1 MVDNSEAIREVA
13 FYYPGHLWHHTD
25 WIKTL
30 LLFFDGIGLLVP
42 EYKKGEPEA
51 RDPVLAGPLRD
62 RGLLHYLVAD
72 EAVDK
77 QATEQLA
84 TAIANFIA
92 SGAFDS
98 LARDGTAFHEIS
110 MSRMGYYGDRGLAQM
125 LFEELESQGLA
136 RKSKDGVSIP
146 LHPAV
151 RYVIL
156 VLLAQILRPRGP
168 SMGLDLSPAT
178 DQFRIVRAL
187 TEFLDLPE
195 APSAGRVVAFDLQT
209 VSVDLSSVPLDEVL
223 GFRSENRAA
232 HQKYARSVRDFARQ
246 LSLMPEV
253 ERQAAFTDRQAE
265 IEDLASDLRRK
276 ARKAWRRPA
285 SFALGLAGAA
295 WTYST
300 GNPIGALLAAGA
312 LAARGL
318 SENDKEAGAF
328 SYLFAAHEQ
337 YA

>member
-1 MVDNSEAIREVA
+1 MANNSESIKDVA

-42 EYKKGEPEA
+42 EYKLGEPES
-51 RDPVLAGPLRD
+51 RDPILAGPLRD

-72 EAVDK
+72 QVVDK

-84 TAIANFIA
+84 TALTDVIV
-92 SGAFDS
+92 SGALDS
-98 LARDGTAFHEIS
+98 LSKDGTAFHEIS
-110 MSRMGYYGDRGLAQM
+110 MSRMGYYGDRGLAEM
-125 LFEELESQGLA
+125 LFEELESRGLA

-146 LHPAV
+146 LHPQV
-151 RYVIL
+151 RYLIL
-156 VLLAQILRPRGP
+156 VLLAQILRPRGS

-209 VSVDLSSVPLDEVL
+209 VSVNLSAVPLDEVL
-223 GFRSENRAA
+223 GFRSEHRVA
-232 HQKYARSVRDFARQ
+232 HQHYARSVREFARQ
-246 LSLMPEV
+246 LSVMAEA

-265 IEDLASDLRRK
+265 IEDLASDLRRR
-276 ARKAWRRPA
+276 ARSAWRQPA
-285 SFALGLAGAA
+285 SFALGFAGAA

-312 LAARGL
+312 LAARGV
-318 SENDKEAGAF
+318 SRTNKESGAF
-328 SYLFAAHEQ
+328 SYIFAAHEQ